1 MVGDQ
6 KYLQEKGS
14 VDPNWEPKKSTKN
27 RGTVTGTNCSFSHFE
42 TYPNYVPSWQPISPD
57 SCQPWGPHE
66 TMCATCQHPRFKE
79 AWPIDGARC
88 FNCSFGASGFQR
100 PKSLDDP
107 PGDRNFHE
115 QLGYSND
122 EWLIALVIYDWV
134 SGMIIQ
140 AGKSFGCLVG
150 YSNYFLLQ
158 CTASYINSHN
168 INNIIPCTCQ
178 FTCLSSTFSTWK
190 LALHSLHSALDN
202 TVDVSTKMGSIH
214 PVQKTTSQNATWS
227 MLRCFIHV
235 WSMPGAWKIK
245 SKIPQA
251 QF

>member
-1 MVGDQ
+1 MDQ
-6 KYLQEKGS
+6 CSNSPRCQCSLRRQQQHAKDGWGSEIFAGKGGCR
-14 VDPNWEPKKSTKN
+14 PKLGAQQIPTKN
-27 RGTVTGTNCSFSHFE
+27 RGTVTGINGFFSHFE
-42 TYPNYVPSWQPISPD
+42 TYPNYVPNWQPVSPD

-88 FNCSFGASGFQR
+88 FNCSFGASGFQW

-115 QLGYSND
+115 QLGSSND
-122 EWLIALVIYDWV
+122 EWLITLVIYDLV

-140 AGKSFGCLVG
+140 VGNSFGCLVG

-158 CTASYINSHN
+158 CTASYISSHN
-168 INNIIPCTCQ
+168 IINIIPFTRQ

-190 LALHSLHSALDN
+190 LALHSLHSAFLYQN
-202 TVDVSTKMGSIH
+202 GLNPTSPKNYLTKCNLIH
-214 PVQKTTSQNATWS
+214 A
-227 MLRCFIHV
+227 
-235 WSMPGAWKIK
+235 
-245 SKIPQA
+245 
-251 QF
+251 